1 MRNIPRRPS
10 TITWSYVVDDTTG
23 YVLAERRENA
33 SPVIRLHF
41 APAGQER
48 VFDLD
53 MTAAETLAMAA
64 QLAAVADT
72 ARRDEYSSPDVLA
85 YMAEVYLF
93 GSDPAR
99 ELVDL
104 ADYLGYSPLGVDG
117 QLVDRADKILPTRLG
132 LAPAPPVRHSAP
144 SPHNCRL

>member
-41 APAGQER
+41 APAGHER

-53 MTAAETLAMAA
+53 LTAAETLAMAS

-93 GSDPAR
+93 GTDPEDITR

-104 ADYLGYSPLGVDG
+104 ADYLGYSPLGADG
-117 QLVDRADKILPTRLG
+117 QLVDRADKILRARLG
-132 LAPAPPVRHSAP
+132 LAPASPVRHSAP
-144 SPHNCRL
+144 SPS

>member
-10 TITWSYVVDDTTG
+10 TITWSYVIDDTTG

-41 APAGQER
+41 APSGLER

-53 MTAAETLAMAA
+53 MTPAPALLFPS
-64 QLAAVADT
+64 QLAAVPDP

-93 GSDPAR
+93 GSDPEDITR

-104 ADYLGYSPLGVDG
+104 ADYLGYSPLGADG
-117 QLVDRADKILPTRLG
+117 QLVDRA
-132 LAPAPPVRHSAP
+132 
-144 SPHNCRL
+144 

>member
-23 YVLAERRENA
+23 YVLAERREKA

-41 APAGQER
+41 APSGQER

-53 MTAAETLAMAA
+53 LTAAEALAMAS

-93 GSDPAR
+93 GSDSEDITR

-104 ADYLGYSPLGVDG
+104 ADYLGYSPLGGDG
-117 QLVDRADKILPTRLG
+117 LLVDRADRILRARLG

-144 SPHNCRL
+144 SPS

>member
-33 SPVIRLHF
+33 SPVVRLHL
-41 APAGQER
+41 APSGLER

-53 MTAAETLAMAA
+53 LTPGAALLFAG
-64 QLAAVADT
+64 QLAAVADA
-72 ARRDEYSSPDVLA
+72 ARRVEYSSPDVLA
-85 YMAEVYLF
+85 HMNATYLF
-93 GSDPAR
+93 GVDDEEITQ

-104 ADYLGYSPLGVDG
+104 ADYLGYSPLGADG
-117 QLVDRADKILPTRLG
+117 QLVGRADKVLRARLG
-132 LAPAPPVRHSAP
+132 LDPAPPIHHSSP
-144 SPHNCRL
+144 SPS

>member
-41 APAGQER
+41 APSGQES

-53 MTAAETLAMAA
+53 MTASETLAMAS

-93 GSDPAR
+93 GADADDITR
-99 ELVDL
+99 ELVNL
-104 ADYLGYSPLGVDG
+104 ADYLGYSPLGAEG
-117 QLVDRADKILPTRLG
+117 QLVDRADKTLRARLG
-132 LAPAPPVRHSAP
+132 LDPAPPVRHTAS
-144 SPHNCRL
+144 

>member
-53 MTAAETLAMAA
+53 LTAAETLAMAG

-93 GSDPAR
+93 GADTDDITR

-104 ADYLGYSPLGVDG
+104 ADYLGYSPLGADG
-117 QLVDRADKILPTRLG
+117 QLVDRADKILRARLG
-132 LAPAPPVRHSAP
+132 LSPAPPVRHPAP
-144 SPHNCRL
+144 SPS